1 MDRKPLSNPE
11 SASPAPISA
20 EERAVLQAIR
30 GTSYGAVEIVL
41 HQSRIVQIVK
51 TEKVRLE
58 GAPLPT

>member
-1 MDRKPLSNPE
+1 MDRKPSSNPG
-11 SASPAPISA
+11 SATGAPISA
-20 EERAVLQAIR
+20 EEQAVLQAIR

-58 GAPLPT
+58 GAPLPS